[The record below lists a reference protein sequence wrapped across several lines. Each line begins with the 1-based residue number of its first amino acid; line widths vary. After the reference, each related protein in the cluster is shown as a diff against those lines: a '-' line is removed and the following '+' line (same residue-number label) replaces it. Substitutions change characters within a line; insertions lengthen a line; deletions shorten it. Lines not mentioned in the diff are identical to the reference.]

1 MLSFD
6 SITVRPPYIIN
17 ARILELLFQV
27 GERIGAV
34 NAGHLERPS
43 PSLRRRNRIR
53 TVQGTLAIE
62 GNTLS
67 EEQVTAILDGRRV
80 LARPSELLEVTNAMA
95 VYEVLQRFN
104 VYRISD
110 LRKAHGSLMKDL
122 IADAGRFRSRGV
134 GILRGSRLAH
144 LAPRASMVPIQ
155 VQELLR
161 YLKEDKDPMLLKS
174 CVLHY
179 ELEFIHP
186 FSDGNGRMGRLWQTR
201 ALMEVSPVF
210 GFLPVEGL
218 VRDAQADYYRALAE
232 SDARGNCTPFVT
244 FMLELIAKALKELLD
259 GQRPVLDAA
268 GRMGRFLMDRG
279 DRTFTR
285 KDYLRAYPEL
295 STATASRDLRD
306 AVNVGWLRRTGDGR
320 TSVYRTTAKGRSHAR
335 P

>member
-1 MLSFD
+1 
-6 SITVRPPYIIN
+6 
-17 ARILELLFQV
+17 
-27 GERIGAV
+27 
-34 NAGHLERPS
+34 
-43 PSLRRRNRIR
+43 
-53 TVQGTLAIE
+53 
-62 GNTLS
+62 
-67 EEQVTAILDGRRV
+67 
-80 LARPSELLEVTNAMA
+80 
-95 VYEVLQRFN
+95 
-104 VYRISD
+104 
-110 LRKAHGSLMKDL
+110 MKDL
-122 IADAGRFRSRGV
+122 IADAGRFRARGV

-144 LAPRASMVPIQ
+144 LAPPASMVPTQ

-232 SDARGNCTPFVT
+232 SDAGGNCTPFVT
-244 FMLELIAKALKELLD
+244 YMLELIVEALKDLLE
-259 GQRPVLDAA
+259 GPRPVLEAVD
-268 GRMGRFLMDRG
+268 RMGRFLMDIGHRP
-279 DRTFTR
+279 FAR
-285 KDYLRAYPEL
+285 KDYLQAFPEL

-306 AVNVGWLRRTGDGR
+306 AVSVGWLKRAGDGR
-320 TSVYRTTAKGRSHAR
+320 TTLYTATAKGRSNTR

>member
-80 LARPSELLEVTNAMA
+80 LAKPSELQEVTNAIA
-95 VYEVLQRFN
+95 VYEMLHRFN

-122 IADAGRFRSRGV
+122 IADAGRFRARGV

-144 LAPRASMVPIQ
+144 LAPPASMVPTQ

-232 SDARGNCTPFVT
+232 SDAGGNCTPFVT
-244 FMLELIAKALKELLD
+244 YMLELIVEALKDLLE
-259 GQRPVLDAA
+259 GPRPVLNSA
-268 GRMGRFLMDRG
+268 GRMGRFLIDMG

-285 KDYLRAYPEL
+285 KDYLTAYPEV
-295 STATASRDLRD
+295 STATASRDLRE
-306 AVNVGWLRRTGDGR
+306 AMNNGWLRRRGDGR
-320 TSVYRTTAKGRSHAR
+320 TSTYSITVKGRSNTR
-335 P
+335 T

>member
-6 SITVRPPYIIN
+6 SIAVRPPYVITP
-17 ARILELLFQV
+17 RILELLFQI
-27 GERIGAV
+27 GERMGAV

-43 PSLRRRNRIR
+43 PLLRRRNRIR

-62 GNTLS
+62 GNTLT
-67 EEQVTAILDGRRV
+67 EEQVTAVLEGRRV
-80 LARPSELLEVTNAMA
+80 LAKPSELQEVTNAIA
-95 VYEVLQRFN
+95 VYETLDRFD
-104 VYRISD
+104 VYRVSD
-110 LRKAHGSLMKDL
+110 LRKAHGVLMKGL

-134 GILRGSRLAH
+134 GILRGRSLAH
-144 LAPRASMVPIQ
+144 LAPPASLVPTQ

-161 YLKEDKDPMLLKS
+161 YLKVDRDPMVLKS

-218 VRDAQADYYRALAE
+218 VRDAQADYYRALAV
-232 SDARGNCTPFVT
+232 SDAEGNCAPFVT
-244 FMLELIAKALKELLD
+244 YMLELIAKALMELLD

-268 GRMGRFLMDRG
+268 GRMGRFLIDRG
-279 DRTFTR
+279 GRTFTR
-285 KDYLRAYPEL
+285 KDYLKTFPEL

-306 AVNVGWLRRTGDGR
+306 AVDEGWLRRTGDGR
-320 TSVYRTTAKGRSHAR
+320 TSVYTITAKGRSHVRA
-335 P
+335 